1 MNEKGQGPDLHPTR
15 GEQIIKFPEV
25 PEHSAIS
32 EVNRDFNQISQ
43 CCWEAEIFL
52 NILLIVLLCL
62 FSPPRVYCEKGGQGS
77 C

>member
-1 MNEKGQGPDLHPTR
+1 MNKDKDLTFTPH
-15 GEQIIKFPEV
+15 GEITKFPEV
-25 PEHSAIS
+25 PEYSAIS
-32 EVNRDFNQISQ
+32 EANRDFNQISQ
-43 CCWEAEIFL
+43 CCRVTEIFL